1 MLCNTCNEDI
11 FDDDALKCIVCNE
24 CYHFMCVALRE
35 TAFRKMSKTSKQR
48 WSCNKCKFETNTINQ
63 DHNNLS
69 QVKNLGVTYS
79 NDNLKGL
86 TDSVNFMID
95 KFDDF
100 GK

>member
-1 MLCNTCNEDI
+1 MVL
-11 FDDDALKCIVCNE
+11 
-24 CYHFMCVALRE
+24 
-35 TAFRKMSKTSKQR
+35 
-48 WSCNKCKFETNTINQ
+48 NKCKFETNIINQ

-86 TDSVNFMID
+86 TDSVNFMSD

-100 GK
+100 GKQIQDVISSLKEMREEN